1 MIATKNLK
9 ELSFPDKCSLMEE
22 LWESMTPNE
31 NQLTVPKWHQDLL
44 DQRENLLQ
52 QEKARFISWT
62 LAKKQIKEFL
72 A

>member
-1 MIATKNLK
+1 
-9 ELSFPDKCSLMEE
+9 MEE